1 MPVVVVSETYQSFS
15 IVPDTLN
22 LTVGNDARKIIA
34 DGFPM
39 SGVIAS
45 DLRQCK
51 CPFEDNNN
59 DEHNDNS
66 ILGPWS

>member
-1 MPVVVVSETYQSFS
+1 MLVVAVSETYQSFQYPVS
-15 IVPDTLN
+15 DTLN

-51 CPFEDNNN
+51 
-59 DEHNDNS
+59 
-66 ILGPWS
+66 

>member
-1 MPVVVVSETYQSFS
+1 MKLVDHLQLPTLDAS
-15 IVPDTLN
+15 IFLI
-22 LTVGNDARKIIA
+22 VGNDARKAVA

-51 CPFEDNNN
+51 HLLKHLEDSMI
-59 DEHNDNS
+59 S
-66 ILGPWS
+66 IAL